1 MIKKYGI
8 KATHYFDLAFEE
20 TFSDFDDVMT
30 EALGEDVQITIDLM
44 NKKYGNN

>member
-20 TFSDFDDVMT
+20 TFKDFDEIMA
-30 EALGEDVQITIDLM
+30 EALGEDIEITIQLM